1 MTVLVD
7 YVKYK
12 SRVLVLSDYTYI
24 KIGNFLDSYIFARF
38 LYYLEP
44 HHVVYCDTLYLKI
57 TTCISTCF
65 LIFHYL
71 LKRLSLYLFLCILY
85 ICLCLFFVILFFSIR
100 TPRISIFLKKARKVP
115 ELALSYKFNHLNTS

>member
-7 YVKYK
+7 YVKYT

-24 KIGNFLDSYIFARF
+24 KIGNFLDSYLFARF
-38 LYYLEP
+38 LYHLEP

-71 LKRLSLYLFLCILY
+71 LKRLSLSLYLFLCILY
-85 ICLCLFFVILFFSIR
+85 IGLCLFFVILFFSIK
-100 TPRISIFLKKARKVP
+100 TPRISIFLKKTRKV
-115 ELALSYKFNHLNTS
+115 SHLNTS